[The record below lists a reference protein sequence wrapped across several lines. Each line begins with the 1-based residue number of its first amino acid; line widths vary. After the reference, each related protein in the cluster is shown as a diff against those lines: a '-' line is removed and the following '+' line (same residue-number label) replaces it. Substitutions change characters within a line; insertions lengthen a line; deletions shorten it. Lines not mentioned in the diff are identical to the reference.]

1 MEWVLF
7 PLYSQAEKEYNGSK
21 FGALPRGEAGK
32 GGDAVFAT
40 VVNVVLVVLGSVLG
54 LLFKNWIRPRSM
66 EAVTAVLGLCVA
78 GIGISG
84 MVAAEDMLCVIV
96 CLVLGTV
103 LGEAVNIELRLERLG
118 DWVRERLIRDG
129 SSRFTEGFVTASL
142 LYCVGAMAITGS
154 IEAGLH
160 GSYAT
165 LLSKGVIDGVTA
177 ISFAATMGIGV
188 AFSALP
194 ILLYQGG
201 ITLLAAQV
209 GPWLSPAVING
220 MSSVGGVLILAL
232 ALNLLELSPRRLRVG
247 NMLPAIFLPALYV
260 PLAQWLSGGL

>member
-1 MEWVLF
+1 
-7 PLYSQAEKEYNGSK
+7 
-21 FGALPRGEAGK
+21 
-32 GGDAVFAT
+32 
-40 VVNVVLVVLGSVLG
+40 
-54 LLFKNWIRPRSM
+54 
-66 EAVTAVLGLCVA
+66 
-78 GIGISG
+78 
-84 MVAAEDMLCVIV
+84 
-96 CLVLGTV
+96 
-103 LGEAVNIELRLERLG
+103 
-118 DWVRERLIRDG
+118 
-129 SSRFTEGFVTASL
+129 
-142 LYCVGAMAITGS
+142 MAITGS